1 MYSEEEVQKMIEL
14 EVSKIQS
21 PKRENQETQQTE
33 PEIVEQVDDFEA
45 QVVIKDPVTPSEI
58 KIQTLRNPRSI
69 SVKRLDP
76 EIGF

>member
-33 PEIVEQVDDFEA
+33 PEIVDQVDDFEA
-45 QVVIKDPVTPSEI
+45 QVVNKDPVTP
-58 KIQTLRNPRSI
+58 
-69 SVKRLDP
+69 
-76 EIGF
+76 